1 MIDYVFD
8 PEQFAADMLELR
20 GELGEIMGPEGV
32 AAFDTLMKMWC
43 SLPSLDELRP
53 PPPTEAEQKR
63 WRRQLRKASK
73 QTYRWMEAQR

>member
-1 MIDYVFD
+1 MTDYMFD
-8 PEQFAADMLELR
+8 PQQFAEDLLKLR

-32 AAFDTLMKMWC
+32 AAFDMLMKTWC

-53 PPPTEAEQKR
+53 PPPTKAEQKR

-73 QTYRWMEAQR
+73 QAYRWMEAQQ